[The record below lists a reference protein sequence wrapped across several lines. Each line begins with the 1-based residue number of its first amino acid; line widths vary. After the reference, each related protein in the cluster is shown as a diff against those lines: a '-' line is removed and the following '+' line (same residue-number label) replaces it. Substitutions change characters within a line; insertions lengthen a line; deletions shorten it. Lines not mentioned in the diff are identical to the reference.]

1 MGRFHP
7 CASLTSVL
15 QPYLSPFPAVFTY
28 FPKLRALVAL
38 LWFLKHLQWPQQL
51 CPHFFP
57 QLFLICILL
66 GVVRKICLP
75 SFPQSIFHPNC
86 SPNLIL
92 QTFQTKFPSP
102 IKSLL
107 IFMSPCNSQVFS
119 VKIVPH
125 TGFSL
130 SLVLCIN
137 ISGFDSCLG
146 FRFRWHPEVKSF

>member
-1 MGRFHP
+1 MGCFHP
-7 CASLTSVL
+7 FIQICPSALSYTFPCCVHLLSQVNSPCCPTLISQTSSVTQTTLSSL
-15 QPYLSPFPAVFTY
+15 LSPAGPN
-28 FPKLRALVAL
+28 L
-38 LWFLKHLQWPQQL
+38 H
-51 CPHFFP
+51 PHWYG
-57 QLFLICILL
+57 I
-66 GVVRKICLP
+66 RKICLP

-119 VKIVPH
+119 VKMVPH
-125 TGFSL
+125 TGCSL

-146 FRFRWHPEVKSF
+146 FRFRWHPPVERI